1 MSFGCFRQFVSLD
14 LGHGKGAMCSGYGA
28 LNVVLQHHFV
38 DIAVERLMQTV
49 TNLRQTLGLLQ
60 LHLLDVTTRHA
71 NVCHVIRRYKSQLRD
86 SVASYRARQ
95 LHVPLDVHIE
105 TILDEWDGHV

>member
-1 MSFGCFRQFVSLD
+1 
-14 LGHGKGAMCSGYGA
+14 MCSGYGA

-49 TNLRQTLGLLQ
+49 TDLRQTMGLLQ

-71 NVCHVIRRYKSQLRD
+71 QVWHVIRRYKAQLRE
-86 SVASYRARQ
+86 SLASYRARQ
-95 LHVPLDVHIE
+95 LRIPLDAHIE
-105 TILDEWDGHV
+105 NILDEWDGHV